1 LTGVFSKKSQKNHLD
16 IFHKIMVFLSMFKG
30 MTQNSKKTPR
40 QTPTQKMPKAFFVR
54 DPGNR
59 QQATGNR
66 QQATGNRQQ
75 ANYTHRLN
83 NRVNYPIAYI
93 FPSTGANRSLCK
105 AAVRSIYNSLNTKGV
120 PQ

>member
-1 LTGVFSKKSQKNHLD
+1 MKTYKTGGHN
-16 IFHKIMVFLSMFKG
+16 II
-30 MTQNSKKTPR
+30 
-40 QTPTQKMPKAFFVR
+40 PTSH
-54 DPGNR
+54 R

-93 FPSTGANRSLCK
+93 FHLLERTLPSLCK
-105 AAVRSIYNSLNTKGV
+105 AAVWSIYNSLNTKGV